1 MLSKRGANVWYYVE
15 SDGRKAVNGGWMGF
29 YFRDETGST
38 AWRADPQVAWRPT
51 SFLALSLGVGF
62 EKMNEDTQ
70 WVENV
75 EGPSATHYVFGR
87 IEQTT
92 IGLPVRVNYTIT
104 PTLSVQV
111 YAEPFVSTGA
121 YGDFKE
127 LARPRATPFASQFD
141 PVPYAG
147 NPDFNYQSF
156 RSTNV
161 LRWEFK
167 PGSAL
172 YLVWQ
177 QGREDT
183 GGVGRFRFR
192 QDMGHLFGVPANNV
206 FLVKFSYWLNL

>member
-1 MLSKRGANVWYYVE
+1 M
-15 SDGRKAVNGGWMGF
+15 
-29 YFRDETGST
+29 
-38 AWRADPQVAWRPT
+38 
-51 SFLALSLGVGF
+51 
-62 EKMNEDTQ
+62 
-70 WVENV
+70 
-75 EGPSATHYVFGR
+75 
-87 IEQTT
+87 
-92 IGLPVRVNYTIT
+92 
-104 PTLSVQV
+104 
-111 YAEPFVSTGA
+111 
-121 YGDFKE
+121 
-127 LARPRATPFASQFD
+127 
-141 PVPYAG
+141 PYAG